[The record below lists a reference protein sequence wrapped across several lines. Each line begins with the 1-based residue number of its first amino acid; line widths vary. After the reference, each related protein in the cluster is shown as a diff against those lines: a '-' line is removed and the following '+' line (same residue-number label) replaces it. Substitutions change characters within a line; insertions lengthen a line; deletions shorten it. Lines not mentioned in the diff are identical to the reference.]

1 MGWRSFAVV
10 LFLLQLVTAGRA
22 LAEENEF
29 AFVFQCDSKRNT
41 ICMTQKY
48 PSGQKMFLLG
58 SKSDVCPAET
68 RGTFNFQRG
77 TKEKAISKVDVTRCP
92 NRNSYFLAFV
102 GKEVANFRRY
112 TPTPVTD
119 PAVVMRVDTAIKSL
133 KFYSTANEYF
143 GNTLS
148 TKPSCFHPVPG
159 NDNLVIAQYT
169 TAKPRDTAD
178 KYGPVYLFLDGE
190 IREMASEAS
199 LGYLFRMGD
208 RFYMTYRAGCWQGC
222 GILAEVLIEI
232 TPEGFRKV
240 LIDNFFGA

>member
-1 MGWRSFAVV
+1 MGWRGRAVV
-10 LFLLQLVTAGRA
+10 LLLLQLAFAGRV
-22 LAEENEF
+22 LAEDNEF
-29 AFVFQCDSKRNT
+29 AFVFQCDSRKNT
-41 ICMTQKY
+41 VCMTMKY

-58 SKSDVCPAET
+58 SKSDVCAAET

-77 TKEKAISKVDVTRCP
+77 TREKEISKIEVTRCP
-92 NRNSYFLAFV
+92 NRSSYFLAYV
-102 GKEVANFRRY
+102 GKEVTGFRRY
-112 TPTPVTD
+112 APAPVVD
-119 PAVVMRVDTAIKSL
+119 PAVVARVDTAIKSL

-148 TKPSCFHPVPG
+148 ARPACFYPIPG
-159 NDNLVIAQYT
+159 NTSLIIAQYA
-169 TAKPRDTAD
+169 TAKPKDNSD

-190 IREMASEAS
+190 VREMASEAS
-199 LGYLFRMGD
+199 VGYLFRMGD

-232 TPEGFRKV
+232 TAEGFHKI